1 MLPSAAELVA
11 RYLRANG
18 YTETLKSFVK
28 EADLPGDTGAG
39 TTSSVTLESIL
50 HEKKTFDLSLNFE
63 KLGVEDAS
71 REWAVPAP
79 FKPTVLD
86 SLPSR
91 SNILSVTVF
100 ELLLPSATAAQQYI
114 AVTTADRRLHLLNP
128 ASRTCELAHSYTNF
142 QESPILDIVTLG
154 PRYMV
159 IASMSGKLVLYDTS
173 NDKIL
178 DERKD
183 HSKYAV
189 KIASWS
195 SGDSV
200 LLASAGWDSKVFV
213 YNVDT
218 GNGAPRLGEPVATLT
233 LPSIPETVLFI
244 RSPEDG
250 TPILLLARRDSTFL
264 YYYSL
269 PNANTTAMSLL
280 GKQNL
285 APHSNAWVAFTP
297 ADVQICPS
305 DPSVVAVAT
314 SSTPHMKLLILKLL
328 LPPAQSAGPEDT
340 AVSEPTIPAAVT
352 QASQARAEL
361 VIADREEAA
370 IMVNV
375 STMAPQ
381 TAYSTPR
388 LTWRPDGSG
397 VYVSSD
403 DGVVRGIEASSG
415 KLVSSLEG
423 HEPGS
428 KLRCLWAGILRTPS
442 SDTLEAT
449 NDHEVLIS
457 GGFDQR
463 LILWGN

>member
-1 MLPSAAELVA
+1 
-11 RYLRANG
+11 
-18 YTETLKSFVK
+18 
-28 EADLPGDTGAG
+28 
-39 TTSSVTLESIL
+39 
-50 HEKKTFDLSLNFE
+50 
-63 KLGVEDAS
+63 
-71 REWAVPAP
+71 
-79 FKPTVLD
+79 
-86 SLPSR
+86 
-91 SNILSVTVF
+91 
-100 ELLLPSATAAQQYI
+100 
-114 AVTTADRRLHLLNP
+114 
-128 ASRTCELAHSYTNF
+128 
-142 QESPILDIVTLG
+142 
-154 PRYMV
+154 MV
-159 IASMSGKLVLYDTS
+159 IASMSGKLILYDTV

-195 SGDSV
+195 SGDSTLV
-200 LLASAGWDSKVFV
+200 ASAGWDSKVYIYKF
-213 YNVDT
+213 NI
-218 GNGAPRLGEPVATLT
+218 GNDALRLGEPLATLT
-233 LPSIPETVLFI
+233 LQSIPETVLFI

-250 TPILLLARRDSTFL
+250 SPILLVARRDSTFL

-269 PNANTTAMSLL
+269 PNTNTTEITLL

-314 SSTPHMKLLILKLL
+314 SSTPHMKLFILKLL
-328 LPPAQSAGPEDT
+328 LPPAHLSGTQDT
-340 AVSEPTIPAAVT
+340 AVPEPTDPAVVT

-403 DGVVRGIEASSG
+403 DGVVRGIEASTG

-428 KLRCLWAGILRTPS
+428 KLRCLWAGSLRTLS
-442 SDTLEAT
+442 NDNVEAT
-449 NDHEVLIS
+449 NGHEVLIS

-463 LILWGN
+463 LILWDQ